1 MKKIYIT
8 TTLPYANSVPHVGHA
23 LEFFQ
28 GDALARFFRNKYGKD
43 NVFFNVG
50 IDENGLKLYNTA
62 KASNKSPQ
70 EFVNELSIK
79 WKEFCTKFKISY
91 DYFYRTSDKNHHQ
104 NAKLIWDQCDKK
116 GDIYKKHYEGLYCV
130 GCESFLLERDLID
143 GKCPQHNEKPLRHSE
158 ENYFFKLS
166 KYSKQILAYLEKNPD
181 FLKPKSKLQELKNF
195 IKNIEDI
202 SISRNKENLP
212 WGVDVPTDCN
222 HVMYVWFDALTN
234 YISTIG
240 YNKNSDIFNQFWPG
254 IQLCGPDNLRFQG
267 AIWQGLLASLGLPF
281 TKHLLVHGTVLGP
294 DGQKMSK
301 SIGNVIAPLEQYDK
315 FGSDTCRFYMLGI
328 IKTYND
334 CCYKEDE
341 LKKFYNS
348 HLANNYGNL
357 LNRLIHLSG
366 KNDVN
371 IENENIIRN
380 DFKNK
385 IMDMK
390 TQSEKEYMNFNI
402 SNAAFIINEI
412 VSYGNQHFHKT
423 EPWKK
428 TSNECEI
435 ILNEISFLLK
445 VTSELY
451 EPIIPD
457 GAQKALYALK
467 KKEKVILFP
476 KID

>member
-28 GDALARFFRNKYGKD
+28 GDALARFFRKKYGKD

-50 IDENGLKLYNTA
+50 IDENGLKLFNTA
-62 KASNKSPQ
+62 KASKKSPQ

-104 NAKLIWDQCDKK
+104 NAKRIWNQCDKK

-143 GKCPQHNEKPLRHSE
+143 GKCPLHYEKPLKHSE

-166 KYSKQILAYLEKNPD
+166 KYSKQIFEYLEKNPN

-240 YNKNSDIFNQFWPG
+240 YNKNPDIFNQFWPG

-301 SIGNVIAPLEQYDK
+301 TIGNVIAPLEQYNK

-357 LNRLIHLSG
+357 LNRLIHLSQ
-366 KNDVN
+366 KSDVN
-371 IENENIIRN
+371 IENENIIRH
-380 DFKNK
+380 DVKNK
-385 IMDMK
+385 IMEMK

-412 VSYGNQHFHKT
+412 ISFGNQHFHKT
-423 EPWKK
+423 EPWQK
-428 TSNECEI
+428 SSDECEI

-445 VTSELY
+445 VASELY

-476 KID
+476 KI